1 MDKTISSYRRR
12 QRMGPFIVWGLA
24 VLLAVVGA
32 IILIIW
38 LTGPNKPAIGSMF
51 ATETPTPTLTSTPT
65 LTNTPTETPTV
76 TPTPT
81 ETPTATP
88 SAPFL
93 YKVQEDESL
102 ATIAEKFQLGEDGIL
117 LMLELNATVKANN
130 GVIFV
135 GQEIFIPN
143 PDMRLPTATPIP
155 PDLPRGTKVN
165 YTVLPGDNLDLIAQK
180 FNSTVEAIVEENGLE
195 NSNEI
200 FVGDVLVIPV
210 NLVTPVP
217 TSTPGTPT
225 ETPSPT
231 ATP

>member
-24 VLLAVVGA
+24 VLLVVVG
-32 IILIIW
+32 IIVLVIW
-38 LTGPNKPAIGSMF
+38 LTGPNKPSFTAF
-51 ATETPTPTLTSTPT
+51 ATETPTPTLTITPT
-65 LTNTPTETPTV
+65 LTNTPTETATV

-93 YKVQEDESL
+93 YKVQEGESL
-102 ATIAEKFQLGEDGIL
+102 ATIAEKFSLGDDGIL
-117 LMLELNATVKANN
+117 LMIELNAAVKASN
-130 GVIFV
+130 GVIYV

-155 PDLPRGTKVN
+155 LDLPRGTKVN
-165 YTVLPGDNLDLIAQK
+165 YTVLPGDSLALIAEK

-225 ETPSPT
+225 TTPSPT

>member
-1 MDKTISSYRRR
+1 
-12 QRMGPFIVWGLA
+12 MGPFIVWGLA
-24 VLLAVVGA
+24 VLLVVVG
-32 IILIIW
+32 IIVLVIW
-38 LTGPNKPAIGSMF
+38 LTGPNKPSFTAF
-51 ATETPTPTLTSTPT
+51 ATETPTPTLTITPT
-65 LTNTPTETPTV
+65 LTNTPTETATV

-93 YKVQEDESL
+93 YKVQEGESL
-102 ATIAEKFQLGEDGIL
+102 ATIAEKFSLGDDGIL
-117 LMLELNATVKANN
+117 LMIELNAAVKASN
-130 GVIFV
+130 GVIYV

-155 PDLPRGTKVN
+155 LDLPRGTKVN
-165 YTVLPGDNLDLIAQK
+165 YTVLPGDSLALIAEK

-225 ETPSPT
+225 TTPSPT